1 MTMTNEQVGKYI
13 RLLCLQHQKGIL
25 SEKDMLFICISHDED
40 IWVKFEKSDA
50 GYFNKRLKE
59 EAEKR
64 ANYSL
69 SRSNNRTTKKDM
81 INTSKTY
88 VQHMENE
95 DENVNR
101 DVFKKKKVKNLSE
114 SEKFKKW

>member
-1 MTMTNEQVGKYI
+1 
-13 RLLCLQHQKGIL
+13 
-25 SEKDMLFICISHDED
+25 MLFICIAYDED
-40 IWVKFEKSDA
+40 IWAKFEKSDA

-101 DVFKKKKVKNLSE
+101 DVFKKKRKKKSLE
-114 SEKFKKW
+114 DDEDFKKW